1 MTNLYQQYVFAR
13 NGVDYLY
20 RTFTSG
26 FGMDYERTQDSR
38 AKEAVFYLAKNAIGA
53 AADPKFLRGPERVRE
68 NSYLL
73 EHLLDSEAVGWR
85 GRPEKVSQI
94 VENSLG
100 ILKQL
105 FVERNYPVKTFM
117 AGLQA
122 ESLIQ
127 YFEKTGDPRILPA
140 LKTAADALWELGWVE
155 SSGGFQYCT
164 KGPTPKNSDC
174 HTGVHPA

>member
-85 GRPEKVSQI
+85 GRPEKVCQI

-117 AGLQA
+117 TGLQA

-127 YFEKTGDPRILPA
+127 YFEKTGDSHPSRA
-140 LKTAADALWELGWVE
+140 QDRRRRAVGTRLGRVRRRL
-155 SSGGFQYCT
+155 SVLHQ
-164 KGPTPKNSDC
+164 GPDTEE
-174 HTGVHPA
+174 